1 MKKEKRRTSVKKEE
15 KENMKGKLEAER
27 IPLKYMTKAQKSIN
41 DYHIRRENVIVGTGK
56 GAVQFSDQNID
67 LPPDAGGG
75 DNPWPS
81 VAPRPASSS
90 THLRRV
96 AACSA

>member
-1 MKKEKRRTSVKKEE
+1 MRKGETSVKKQE
-15 KENMKGKLEAER
+15 KGIMKCTKLETNR
-27 IPLKYMTKAQKSIN
+27 VPLKHILKGQKSIN
-41 DYHIRRENVIVGTGK
+41 EYHTRRENVIVGTGK
-56 GAVQFSDQNID
+56 GTVWFSDQNKD

-81 VAPRPASSS
+81 VAPRTASSS

-96 AACSA
+96 AACPA